1 MTVIFKY
8 MKVQFPHSLTMAY
21 LSLLLTLSAGCKSL
35 YYAHNPEAL
44 LQRKLASPEVELTSS
59 ERIALIEHCVDQGAV
74 AAAEAEDKVLCL
86 VMGPTNVGKST
97 FINSLLGH
105 TMQQSRLSDLGFV
118 GRRRVVHVNEEVP
131 SLHPV
136 LEVGHTSTS
145 TTFMPQ
151 LIPDS
156 QDDTLIYCD
165 CPGFRDTRGEE
176 IDIVNAIHIKQLMQR
191 AQGLKVVFL
200 MNYSHLIDTESARR
214 SIVDLRTQ
222 CLQLFGNEETLK
234 DELTR
239 HREALLL
246 GIAKAPQ
253 QDPWGEEVTLE
264 LIREY
269 LQVGEDTMDIVVEV
283 FSQQLFLF
291 DPLGSAPAS
300 AFYTPAQCREKLQAL
315 SVIPS
320 RNVRYM
326 NPETLTKASGEPARY
341 FSNEN
346 EKFKARELL
355 EKQLEQIAYAL
366 GTYNGE

>member
-1 MTVIFKY
+1 MSFFTHCPYPLYRFAFCSY
-8 MKVQFPHSLTMAY
+8 PYLLCAM
-21 LSLLLTLSAGCKSL
+21 LSLCSARPL
-35 YYAHNPEAL
+35 WAMDPAQL
-44 LQRKLASPEVELTSS
+44 LQRKLASPEMELTSS

-246 GIAKAPQ
+246 GITKAPQ

-269 LQVGEDTMDIVVEV
+269 LQVGRDTAGIVEV

>member
-1 MTVIFKY
+1 MG
-8 MKVQFPHSLTMAY
+8 
-21 LSLLLTLSAGCKSL
+21 LLGLVTILCCGCDPCSSSQTP
-35 YYAHNPEAL
+35 AQL

-59 ERIALIEHCVDQGAV
+59 ERIALIEHCVRQGAM

-118 GRRRVVHVNEEVP
+118 GRRRVVYVDTSQP
-131 SLHPV
+131 PLHPV
-136 LEVGHTSTS
+136 LEVGHSSTS

-200 MNYSHLIDTESARR
+200 MNYSHLIDTESTRR

-222 CLQLFGNEETLK
+222 CLQLFGNEETLV

-239 HREALLL
+239 HRDALLL
-246 GIAKAPQ
+246 GITKAPQ

-269 LQVGEDTMDIVVEV
+269 LQAGEDTMDIVVEV

-300 AFYTPAQCREKLQAL
+300 VFHTPAQCREKLQAL
-315 SVIPS
+315 SVIPRS
-320 RNVRYM
+320 SVQYI
-326 NPETLTKASGEPARY
+326 NPEMLIRLGDLAMIRSEPAYDSRQKNRRARARILKKQ
-341 FSNEN
+341 FKVE
-346 EKFKARELL
+346 EKFKAKL
-355 EKQLEQIAYAL
+355 KKIAHGLNAYS
-366 GTYNGE
+366 GE